1 MKEPNIAVI
10 GGGSLGWT
18 PRLVTDL
25 MLERAIPSGE
35 IRLTDLNSEALE
47 LMGRVCQRIRA
58 EHEGALSVRTTASLE
73 EALDGADFVIVTIST
88 GGFQTMRHDLEIPE
102 RYQCF
107 QTVGDT
113 VGPGGLSRALRNIP
127 VFAGFARKMERLCP
141 EAWMLNVSN
150 PLTALTRTV
159 EKVSAIRAFGVCHG
173 VGEAVADY
181 ARLIGAEGPV
191 SFRVAGIDHCSWLL
205 DFRVGDTDVLAE
217 IRARLHDGWRFDAD
231 ERTQKLVARYNP
243 CLKLYQ
249 ALGYLPA
256 IQGRHIVEFFPY
268 FLSDLAQVERYG
280 LRRTPVAEREEGKDK
295 AWVRARAQATGEEDI
310 PRSQSKE
317 VVAPVVRAT
326 LTGQQVTD
334 TLNMRNEGQI
344 SNLPRDA
351 VVETLVMVDGVGAH
365 PLTAGPLPPEVLAVV
380 EPHVLRQELTVEAGL
395 AGDRQKALAVLASDP
410 LVQDLDSAKPMLDEL
425 LEANRDYLPQ
435 FFPG

>member
-1 MKEPNIAVI
+1 
-10 GGGSLGWT
+10 
-18 PRLVTDL
+18 
-25 MLERAIPSGE
+25 
-35 IRLTDLNSEALE
+35 
-47 LMGRVCQRIRA
+47 
-58 EHEGALSVRTTASLE
+58 
-73 EALDGADFVIVTIST
+73 
-88 GGFQTMRHDLEIPE
+88 
-102 RYQCF
+102 
-107 QTVGDT
+107 
-113 VGPGGLSRALRNIP
+113 
-127 VFAGFARKMERLCP
+127 
-141 EAWMLNVSN
+141 
-150 PLTALTRTV
+150 
-159 EKVSAIRAFGVCHG
+159 
-173 VGEAVADY
+173 VADY

-205 DFRVGDTDVLAE
+205 DFRVGETDVLAE
-217 IRARLHDGWRFDAD
+217 IRARLHDGWRFDED

-280 LRRTPVAEREEGKDK
+280 LQRTPVAEREEGKDK

-310 PRSQSKE
+310 PRSQSNE
-317 VVAPVVRAT
+317 VVAPMIRARI
-326 LTGQQVTD
+326 TGQRVTD

-344 SNLPRDA
+344 PNLPLDA
-351 VVETLVMVDGVGAH
+351 VVETLVVIDGAGVQPVA
-365 PLTAGPLPPEVLAVV
+365 AGPLPPEVLAVV

-395 AGDRQKALAVLASDP
+395 AGDREKALAVLASDP

-435 FFPG
+435 FFPA